1 MRKAAIVVASIVAAA
16 VILAIVL
23 PRVIS
28 LDALKPRIVA
38 LLEEKT
44 GRKVS
49 FSKISLSLFPGIGA
63 RITDFSVSGD
73 PGHAGENLLSVPE
86 AEIRVALLPLFA
98 GRAEFNKLLLRRPE
112 VLFRKYRDGTHSAT
126 QIIARLAAQGEKA
139 EEGKAPPQKERV
151 SVALK
156 DLSIEEAKFNLVL
169 PGEDGGETR
178 WRIDPFTF
186 RLSGI
191 GGARNDFEIKTR
203 IDGAIRGELEF
214 AGSLVR
220 QGGAAAGAAAYRVA
234 GKGKVFGQ
242 PLTIDGKVSTPSG
255 PAQMDLAVAFPKI
268 DVGKIPGVFARPPE
282 MLSGVSPKGEA
293 ALTARLSGNLESTGL
308 AAELRFASLSASAKG
323 SLAPSAGAREWSA
336 SARIA
341 SLADLAKGLGEGFSK
356 WAPSGRLA
364 LSARG
369 RRTATSAKESWSAS
383 MDLVDVGAE
392 IPDPK
397 MRLQGLNGNVELSE
411 GKVDFRPLA
420 GSLNGQRFTVRGPVS
435 LGPVPPAGTVSLR
448 MSSLD
453 LDALFPPGDAG
464 KKAKQKEASRP
475 ASSGEEAKG
484 IAARGELRIDSG
496 KGRGLEFQDLSG
508 SGRYEDGT
516 LFLDSLR
523 VRLYGGSATVS
534 GRVRLSG
541 KAPDFRVKA
550 ALKDVAAEE
559 ILSRK
564 TSLKDFFFGKA
575 SLSADLGGG
584 AKDFAD
590 FTRTAAGS
598 GSFRVADGRIKG
610 VDLLGIA
617 ADRSGIS
624 SVLPGLQAKR
634 AGTGETSFSDLSAD
648 FRIEGGKI
656 RTNELRIVSDRMSL
670 VGPATIGFD
679 RTVDFRG
686 TLTLS
691 KELSERARG
700 VGGQFLTGRSG
711 RVEVPLVISG
721 NVASPAVSV
730 DREALARGA
739 AEKALEG
746 LKERL
751 RGTPPASG
759 EEAGKPADR
768 TEPGKALEGLFDRLL
783 PRKK

>member
-1 MRKAAIVVASIVAAA
+1 MRKAAIVVASVLAAA
-16 VILAIVL
+16 VLLALVL
-23 PRVIS
+23 PRVI
-28 LDALKPRIVA
+28 LLEALKPRIIA

-49 FSKISLSLFPGIGA
+49 FSKISLSLFPGVGA
-63 RITDFSVSGD
+63 RITEFSISGD

-98 GRAEFNKLLLRRPE
+98 GRAEFRKLLLRRPE
-112 VLFRKYRDGTHSAT
+112 VVFRKYRDGTHSAT
-126 QIIARLAAQGEKA
+126 QILARLAREEAKAGE
-139 EEGKAPPQKERV
+139 EKAPPSKERV
-151 SVALK
+151 SIALK
-156 DLSIEEAKFNLVL
+156 DLLVEKAKFNLIL
-169 PGEDGGETR
+169 PGEDGGEAR
-178 WRIDPFTF
+178 WTIDPFTF
-186 RLSGI
+186 GLSGI
-191 GGARNDFEIKTR
+191 GDARNDFKIETR
-203 IDGAIRGELEF
+203 IDGAVRGELGF
-214 AGSLVR
+214 AGRLTR
-220 QGGAAAGAAAYRVA
+220 EGGVVAGPAAYRVA
-234 GKGKVFGQ
+234 AKGKVFGQ
-242 PLTIDGKVSTPSG
+242 PVTIDGKVSTPSG
-255 PAQMDLAVAFPKI
+255 PTQMDLAITLPKI
-268 DVGKIPGVFARPPE
+268 EVGQIPGVFARPPA
-282 MLSGVSPKGEA
+282 MLSGFSPKGEA
-293 ALTARLSGNLESTGL
+293 ALSVRVSGNLDSMGL
-308 AAELRFASLSASAKG
+308 AAELRFASLSASARG

-336 SARIA
+336 SARIT

-356 WAPSGRLA
+356 WAPAGRLA

-369 RRTATSAKESWSAS
+369 RRTAASAKETWGAS

-392 IPDPK
+392 ISDPK
-397 MRLQGLNGNVELSE
+397 MRLQGLNGNVDLSE

-435 LGPVPPAGTVSLR
+435 LGAVPPAGTVSLR

-464 KKAKQKEASRP
+464 KRAKQKEPSSP
-475 ASSGEEAKG
+475 AEKGGEG
-484 IAARGELRIDSG
+484 ISARGELRIDAG

-508 SGRYEDGT
+508 SGRYEGGI

-541 KAPDFRVKA
+541 KAPEFRVKA
-550 ALKDVAAEE
+550 AVKDVAAEE

-575 SLSADLGGG
+575 SVSADLAGGT
-584 AKDFAD
+584 KDFAD

-617 ADRSGIS
+617 ADRSGLS
-624 SVLPGLQAKR
+624 SVLPGLQAKK

-648 FRIEGGKI
+648 FRVEGGKI
-656 RTNELRIVSDRMSL
+656 RTNELRIVSEKMSL
-670 VGPATIGFD
+670 VGPAAIGFD
-679 RTVDFRG
+679 RTVEFRG
-686 TLTLS
+686 TLMLS
-691 KELSERARG
+691 KDLSERARG
-700 VGGQFLTGRSG
+700 AGGQFLTGRSG

-739 AEKALEG
+739 AEKALKG
-746 LKERL
+746 LNERL
-751 RGTPPASG
+751 RGTTPSEGAK
-759 EEAGKPADR
+759 AGKPADR
-768 TEPGKALEGLFDRLL
+768 AEPGKALEGLIDKLL